1 MVLVIVM
8 SFMTLMAL
16 SMVSLS
22 TMIQQDVKLIEISKE
37 REQARFLAEAGI
49 NHALAKIKAAGFFSR
64 ADFAGT
70 LDAGSYNVSYSE
82 IGGRHLITSTGI
94 LTGGKTEIVTVE
106 VEDNTPT
113 ALNYFSGAGNNIEI
127 YSLVANAVINGDI
140 HANNKVELWS
150 GPFVE
155 GLSINGIVSTHAA
168 FSGYPTKP
176 HFTKQ
181 GIWEGSLYNDSGTRD
196 SDDIDLWDDHVA
208 INGFSNDSAVFPD
221 IVENAER
228 ITFPTFDYKKYE
240 DAAKESGDYYN
251 GNKIFNG
258 ATLQPANGIVY
269 VNGNAVFLENCEIHG
284 GIIADKIYIGDE
296 QKKNYFY
303 GALKQIS
310 TNHNRN
316 VIIARDGDIIVKG
329 PLETEKALV
338 YATESIKTD
347 SDFADLTINGI
358 MLAKGGDIIVWN
370 YATTIFYNYVSMSP
384 EDMLSQDNKDILRVI
399 SWNR

>member
-1 MVLVIVM
+1 MRLKISTKNKKGIVLVIVM

-16 SMVSLS
+16 STVSLS

-49 NHALAKIKAAGFFSR
+49 NHALSKIKASGFSSR

-127 YSLVANAVINGDI
+127 YSLVTNAVINGDI
-140 HANNKVELWS
+140 HANNEVKLWS
-150 GPFVE
+150 GPFFAW
-155 GLSINGIVSTHAA
+155 LYINGVVSA
-168 FSGYPTKP
+168 
-176 HFTKQ
+176 KQ
-181 GIWEGSLYNDSGTRD
+181 KIWEGWLYNDSGNRFFG
-196 SDDIDLWDDHVA
+196 DIDPWDNHVV
-208 INGFSNDSAVFPD
+208 INSFSNDSAVFPD
-221 IVENAER
+221 IAENAKK
-228 ITFPTFDYKKYE
+228 ITFPNFDYKKYKE
-240 DAAKESGDYYN
+240 AAEESGDYYN
-251 GNKIFNG
+251 SSKTFNG
-258 ATLQPANGIVY
+258 AILQPANGIVY
-269 VNGNAVFLENCEIHG
+269 VSGNAVFLGNCEIHG
-284 GIIADKIYIGDE
+284 GIIADKIYIGY
-296 QKKNYFY
+296 KHSY